1 MRAQALPGLDKCAE
15 TDEHDVRVHRDVAGL
30 PLCQRAAVAVLPAGL
45 VEHAG
50 DVLERIVSGSRADA
64 PIGDGCASVL

>member
-1 MRAQALPGLDKCAE
+1 
-15 TDEHDVRVHRDVAGL
+15 VRVHRDVAGL